1 MKRQALSLLSLVGA
15 VAAQSGPYGQCGG
28 NNWSGPTT
36 CVAGYTCVRQN
47 EWYSQCIPGTATTS
61 TTLTTTT
68 TTTRTTTTTT
78 STRTT
83 TTSVPTS
90 TDFPSA
96 DGLNFTIDGV
106 TDYFAGSNSY
116 WISML
121 TNDAD
126 VDLVMG
132 HIASSGH
139 KILRVWGFSDINTLE
154 WNEQVWFQRHDPPGV
169 STINTDGQYGLP
181 RLDAVVAAAERHGI
195 KLIIPLVNNWDD
207 YGGMSA
213 YLRAYGGTTKTDWY
227 HNPDIQA
234 AYRAYIAAVVD
245 RYIGSSAVFA
255 WELAN
260 EPRCNGC
267 DTSILFDWISETSA
281 YIKSLDPL
289 HMVAIGDEG
298 FGLDEGSDGSYPFSY
313 AEGLDFAANLG
324 IDTIDFGTIHL
335 YPGSWGTS
343 YDWGNLWVRAHGA
356 ACAAAGK
363 PCLFEEYGAP
373 SDHCGI
379 EVPWQTTAVSSTGIA
394 GDLFWQWGDNLSTGL
409 THDDGNTIYYGSA
422 DYQCLVVDHQD
433 RIAAR

>member
-1 MKRQALSLLSLVGA
+1 MKATTFPLLSLVGA

-28 NNWSGPTT
+28 NNWDGPTT
-36 CVAGYTCVRQN
+36 CVAGFVCVRQN
-47 EWYSQCIPGTATTS
+47 EWYSQCVPGTATSTTS

-68 TTTRTTTTTT
+68 STSTRTTTTT
-78 STRTT
+78 TRTT

-96 DGLNFTIDGV
+96 SGLNFTIDGV

-126 VDLVMG
+126 VNLVMD
-132 HIASSGH
+132 HIALSGH
-139 KILRVWGFSDINTLE
+139 KILRIWGFNDVNTE
-154 WNEQVWFQRHDPPGV
+154 PSTGQVWFQKHQGGV
-169 STINTDGQYGLP
+169 STINTGPYGLQ
-181 RLDAVVAAAERHGI
+181 RLDAVVAAAERTGV
-195 KLIIPLVNNWDD
+195 KLIINFVNNWDD
-207 YGGMSA
+207 YGGMTA
-213 YLRAYGGTTKTDWY
+213 YLNAYGGTTKTDWY
-227 HNPDIQA
+227 GNPSIQA
-234 AYRAYIAAVVD
+234 AYRRYIEAVVD
-245 RYIGSSAVFA
+245 RFVDSPAVFA

-267 DTSILFDWISETSA
+267 DTSILYNWIADTSA

-298 FGLDEGSDGSYPFSY
+298 FGLVEGSDGSYPF
-313 AEGLDFAANLG
+313 AFGEGLDFAANLA
-324 IDTIDFGTIHL
+324 IDTIDFGTFHL

-343 YDWGNLWVRAHGA
+343 YDWGNLWARTHGA

-373 SDHCGI
+373 SDHCAI
-379 EVPWQTTAVSSTGIA
+379 EVPWQTTAVSTTGIA
-394 GDLFWQWGDNLSTGL
+394 GDLFWQWGDALSTGQ
-409 THDDGNTIYYGSA
+409 THNDGNTIYYGSA
-422 DYQCLVVDHQD
+422 DYVCLVTDHLE
-433 RIAAR
+433 RIAQR